1 MIYKL
6 ITNLKN
12 TVLEYTD
19 KHTEEMFKTK
29 EFHEISEE
37 AFGTL
42 LASNNLN
49 TDKIDLNYWLLIYIY
64 IYI

>member
-1 MIYKL
+1 MKDTI
-6 ITNLKN
+6 
-12 TVLEYTD
+12 LEYTD

-42 LASNNLN
+42 FASNNLN
-49 TDKIDLNYWLLIYIY
+49 INLNIGTLTSIN
-64 IYI
+64 